1 MGNTAKG
8 TESRDVIGFLK
19 GQHEQI
25 KGLFER
31 VLAAAGQERA
41 AAFSRLKDLMSAHE
55 AAEEEIVHPAAER
68 ALPGGPTEVA
78 ARVKEEIE
86 AKTAL
91 ATLQKLDVSSDE
103 FETKFRML
111 QKAVLA
117 HAKSEEKE
125 EFDKLADKLDDKQLK
140 EMRQAVQAV
149 EAEAVARA
157 GSATPRGAGA
167 PNGSGAGRMQHAPH
181 GKE

>member
-1 MGNTAKG
+1 MSYTTKV

-19 GQHEQI
+19 GQHELI

-31 VLAAAGQERA
+31 VLAAEGGERA
-41 AAFSRLKDLMSAHE
+41 AVFSQLKDLMSAHE

-68 ALPGGPTEVA
+68 VLSGGPTEVA

-86 AKTAL
+86 AKAAL
-91 ATLQKLDVSSDE
+91 EVLQNLDVTSGE
-103 FETKFRML
+103 FEAKFRTL

-125 EFDKLADKLDDKQLK
+125 EFDKLAKRLDDKQLK
-140 EMRQAVQAV
+140 DMRKAVQAV
-149 EAEAVARA
+149 EAEAVAHA
-157 GSATPRGAGA
+157 NSAT
-167 PNGSGAGRMQHAPH
+167 STYHAVH
-181 GKE
+181 GKA